1 MIVELEKRKK
11 EVAQKKV
18 ELKRKE
24 TILIMEKLGKRKTV
38 VSYSSNRD

>member
-24 TILIMEKLGKRKTV
+24 TILNMEKLGK
-38 VSYSSNRD
+38 